1 MATIEKRDT
10 GEGITYRAKV
20 RIKGHPAQSATFKRL
35 TDAKRWM
42 QSTEA
47 AIRERRYFKTKEAQ
61 RHTLADLV
69 DRYTRDV
76 IPQKGPW
83 ARDQAKQ
90 LAWWRAELGALSL
103 ADVTPARIAEARDKL
118 ARGVTVR
125 GGPRSP
131 STVCRYLAALSHA
144 FAVAVKEWGW
154 LEDSPLRKVTKPR
167 EPRGRVRY
175 LGDEERARLLEE
187 CRKSES
193 PDLYCAAVLALST
206 GARRMEVL
214 GLRWGQVD
222 FARRAITLLETKNGE
237 IRSLPLVGHA
247 FDLMVERAKVRRI
260 DTALVFPGRKR
271 PKAGLFRPVDLRFP
285 FGTALKRAGI
295 EDFRWHDLRHSAAS
309 YLAMNGAT
317 LAEIAEV
324 LGHKTLAMVKRY
336 AHLSQ
341 AHTTRVV
348 EAMNARIFG

>member
-1 MATIEKRDT
+1 MATIEKRDS
-10 GEGITYRAKV
+10 GESITYRAKIRV
-20 RIKGHPAQSATFKRL
+20 KGHPPQSATFKRL
-35 TDAKRWM
+35 TDAKRWA

-61 RHTLADLV
+61 RRTLAELV

-76 IPQKGPW
+76 IPRKGPW

-90 LAWWRAELGALSL
+90 LAWWRTELGTRTL
-103 ADVTPARIAEARDKL
+103 ADVTPAVIAEARDKL
-118 ARGVTVR
+118 AREVTVR

-131 STVCRYLAALSHA
+131 STVVRYLAALSHA

-154 LEDSPLRKVTKPR
+154 LEDSPLRKVAKPK
-167 EPRGRVRY
+167 EPRGRVRF
-175 LGDEERARLLEE
+175 LSDDERARLLEA
-187 CRKSES
+187 CQKSES
-193 PDLYCAAVLALST
+193 PDLYAAVVLSLST
-206 GARRMEVL
+206 GARRMEIL
-214 GLRWGQVD
+214 GLRWGQAD

-237 IRSLPLVGHA
+237 IQSLPLVGHA

-260 DTALVFPGRKR
+260 DTDLVFPGRKR
-271 PKAGLFRPVDLRFP
+271 NWPIDLRTP
-285 FGTALKRAGI
+285 FETAVKRASI

-348 EAMNARIFG
+348 ESMNAKIFR

>member
-1 MATIEKRDT
+1 MANIERRIAKDGT
-10 GEGITYRAKV
+10 LTHRAKV
-20 RIKGHPAQSATFKRL
+20 RLKGYPEQSATFQRL
-35 TDAKRWM
+35 TDARRWV

-47 AIRERRYFKTKEAQ
+47 AIREGRHFKTSEAKS
-61 RHTLADLV
+61 HTLGDLV
-69 DRYTRDV
+69 DRYIREV
-76 IPQKGPW
+76 LPRKPKSV
-83 ARDQAKQ
+83 AKQAAQ
-90 LAWWRAELGALSL
+90 LAWWDDQVGQYTL
-103 ADVTPARIAEARDKL
+103 ADITPARIAACRDKL
-118 ARGVTVR
+118 AAGISCRGR
-125 GGPRSP
+125 QRSP
-131 STVCRYLAALSHA
+131 STAVRYMAALSHA
-144 FAVAVKEWGW
+144 FSVAVREWGW
-154 LEDSPLRKVTKPR
+154 LEDNPLRKVTKPK

-175 LGDEERARLLEE
+175 LADDERARLLEE

-193 PDLYCAAVLALST
+193 PDLYCAVVLALST
-206 GARRMEVL
+206 GARRMEIL

-247 FDLMVERAKVRRI
+247 FDLMEGRAKVRRI
-260 DTALVFPGRKR
+260 DTDFVFPGRKKNR
-271 PKAGLFRPVDLRFP
+271 RVDLRFP
-285 FGTALKRAGI
+285 FETAVKRASI

-309 YLAMNGAT
+309 YLAMNGAS

-348 EAMNARIFG
+348 EAMNAKIFR

>member
-10 GEGITYRAKV
+10 DGGTTYRVKV
-20 RIKGHPAQSATFKRL
+20 RIKGHSAQSATFGRL
-35 TDAKRWM
+35 TDARRWA

-47 AIRERRYFKTKEAQ
+47 AIRERRYFKTNEAQ
-61 RHTLADLV
+61 RHTLAELI
-69 DRYTRDV
+69 DRYVRDV
-76 IPQKGPW
+76 IPRKGPW
-83 ARDQAKQ
+83 AHAQARQ
-90 LAWWRAELGALSL
+90 FAWWRAELGTRSL
-103 ADVTPARIAEARDKL
+103 ADVTPAVIAEARDKL
-118 ARGVTVR
+118 AKGVTVR
-125 GGPRSP
+125 GRQRSP
-131 STVCRYLAALSHA
+131 STVVRYLAALSHA

-154 LEDSPLRKVTKPR
+154 VEDSPLRKVTKPK
-167 EPRGRVRY
+167 EPRGRVRF
-175 LGDEERARLLEE
+175 LSEDERPRLLEA
-187 CRKSES
+187 CRTSDS
-193 PDLYCAAVLALST
+193 PDLNAAVVLSLST
-206 GARRMEVL
+206 GGRRMEIL

-247 FDLMVERAKVRRI
+247 FDLMGERAKVQRI
-260 DTALVFPGRKR
+260 DTDLVFPGRK
-271 PKAGLFRPVDLRFP
+271 KNRPVDLRGP
-285 FGTALKRAGI
+285 FETAVKRAGI

-348 EAMNARIFG
+348 ESMNAKIFG

>member
-1 MATIEKRDT
+1 
-10 GEGITYRAKV
+10 
-20 RIKGHPAQSATFKRL
+20 
-35 TDAKRWM
+35 
-42 QSTEA
+42 
-47 AIRERRYFKTKEAQ
+47 
-61 RHTLADLV
+61 
-69 DRYTRDV
+69 V
-76 IPQKGPW
+76 IPQKGSW

-90 LAWWRAELGALSL
+90 LAWWRAELGTRTL
-103 ADVTPARIAEARDKL
+103 ADVTPAVIAEARDKL

-125 GGPRSP
+125 GAPRSP
-131 STVCRYLAALSHA
+131 STAVRYLAALSHA

-154 LEDSPLRKVTKPR
+154 LEDSPLRKVAKPK

-187 CRKSES
+187 CRKSDS
-193 PDLYCAAVLALST
+193 PDLYCAVVLALST
-206 GARRMEVL
+206 GGRRMEIL
-214 GLRWGQVD
+214 SLRWGQAD

-247 FDLMVERAKVRRI
+247 FDLMAERAKVRRI
-260 DTALVFPGRKR
+260 DTDLVFPGRKKNR
-271 PKAGLFRPVDLRFP
+271 AVDLRTP
-285 FGTALKRAGI
+285 FETALKRAGI

-348 EAMNARIFG
+348 EAMNTRIFG

>member
-1 MATIEKRDT
+1 MASIERRDT
-10 GEGITYRAKV
+10 GEGVTYRVKV
-20 RIKGHPAQSATFKRL
+20 RIKGHPAQSASFERL
-35 TDAKRWM
+35 TDARRWA

-47 AIRERRYFKTKEAQ
+47 AIRERRFFKTRESQ
-61 RHTLADLV
+61 RRTLAELV
-69 DRYTRDV
+69 DRYIRDV
-76 IPQKGPW
+76 IPEKGRW
-83 ARDQAKQ
+83 AASDQIRQ
-90 LAWWRAELGALSL
+90 LAWWRAKLGPLSL

-118 ARGVTVR
+118 ARDVTAR
-125 GGPRSP
+125 GGQRGPA
-131 STVCRYLAALSHA
+131 TVNRYLAALSHA

-154 LEDSPLRKVTKPR
+154 LEDSPLRKVTRPR

-175 LGDEERARLLEE
+175 LSDDERGRLLGE
-187 CRKSES
+187 CRESGS
-193 PDLYCAAVLALST
+193 PDLYCAVVLALST
-206 GARRMEVL
+206 GARRGEIL

-222 FARRAITLLETKNGE
+222 FARRAITLLQTKNGE
-237 IRSLPLVGHA
+237 IRALPLVGHA

-260 DTALVFPGRKR
+260 DTDLVFPGRKNNR
-271 PKAGLFRPVDLRFP
+271 PIDLRTP
-285 FGTALKRAGI
+285 FETAVKRAGI
-295 EDFRWHDLRHSAAS
+295 EDFRWHDLRHCTAS

-348 EAMNARIFG
+348 EDMNSKIFG

>member
-10 GEGITYRAKV
+10 DEGVTYRAKI

-35 TDAKRWM
+35 TGAKRWT

-61 RHTLADLV
+61 RRTLGDLV
-69 DRYTRDV
+69 DRYIRDV
-76 IPQKGPW
+76 IPGKGLW

-90 LAWWRAELGALSL
+90 LAWWRADLGTRTL
-103 ADVTPARIAEARDKL
+103 ADVTPAVIAEARDKL
-118 ARGVTVR
+118 ARGITVR
-125 GGPRSP
+125 GRQRGPG
-131 STVCRYLAALSHA
+131 TVNRYMAALSHA
-144 FAVAVKEWGW
+144 LTVAVKEWGW
-154 LEDSPLRKVTKPR
+154 LEDNALRKVTKPK
-167 EPRGRVRY
+167 EPRGRVRF
-175 LGDEERARLLEE
+175 LSDHERARLLEA
-187 CRKSES
+187 CQKSES
-193 PDLYCAAVLALST
+193 PDLYCAVVLALST
-206 GARRMEVL
+206 GGRRMEIL
-214 GLRWGQVD
+214 GLRWGQAD

-247 FDLMVERAKVRRI
+247 FGLMEERAKVRRI
-260 DTALVFPGRKR
+260 DTDLVFPGRKR
-271 PKAGLFRPVDLRFP
+271 NRPIDLRTP
-285 FGTALKRAGI
+285 FETAVKRAGI

-348 EAMNARIFG
+348 EAMNAKIFR